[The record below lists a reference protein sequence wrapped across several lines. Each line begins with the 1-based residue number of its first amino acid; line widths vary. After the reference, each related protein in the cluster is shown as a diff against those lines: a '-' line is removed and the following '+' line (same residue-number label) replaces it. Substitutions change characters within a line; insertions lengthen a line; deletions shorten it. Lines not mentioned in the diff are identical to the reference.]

1 MWVGRVSG
9 TDCIKVEE
17 AGIGNALLAKGVNA
31 FEGIVGHKPCCA
43 EGNCSRACCDLVLAG
58 GVLLYLGII
67 SVWQREEGLIRTDKQ
82 QRAPWGSPNSLR
94 RNGSS

>member
-67 SVWQREEGLIRTDKQ
+67 SMAEGGGTDKDRQ
-82 QRAPWGSPNSLR
+82 AAA
-94 RNGSS
+94 SSVGVTK